1 MKSAAA
7 IAFDYRPSRWIAVAI
22 VLIAMLAVLAV
33 ALSGVALAWK
43 VALACVACAYAA
55 WSLDRFLRANNIR
68 RAAWQQG
75 GHWRLAE
82 ADGREHVAELER
94 GTVRGGWI
102 VLRLRRADKRRETLV
117 LGADNSDADTRRR
130 LRVALARASTD
141 TVASRQKNPVH
152 LP

>member
-68 RAAWQQG
+68 RAAWQQA
-75 GHWRLAE
+75 GHWRVVDTNGNE
-82 ADGREHVAELER
+82 FVAELDS
-94 GTVRGGWI
+94 GIVRGAWI
-102 VLRLRRADKRRETLV
+102 VLRLRRTDGRRVTMI
-117 LGADNSDADTRRR
+117 LGPDNSDVDTRRR
-130 LRVALARASTD
+130 LRIQLARVGEAKKIP
-141 TVASRQKNPVH
+141 AH
-152 LP
+152 LS